1 LEKSGAFLRRSAAWN
16 ILFPSQLVEGRP
28 QTFRFTGNKHSM
40 RVAPLILVAALIAC
54 SAAAG
59 ANAVNDSD
67 VGRLIE
73 RQLPV
78 LLGEDGIGGVAVA
91 VRIGGRTLFF
101 NHGWADVANRHPVT
115 ANSLFNIASVR
126 KVFEAIVLAHTV
138 QRGELRFDDRVEQY
152 VPELRQGG
160 TIREVTLGQL
170 ASHTSGLLLPP
181 DHPPWPEHGYTLEGF
196 IGALNTWTPEAGQRP
211 GQTHTYTHA
220 GYVLLQL
227 ALERRFGLP
236 IGQLIDRRVLK
247 PLGMDATV
255 LPAHPL
261 DGEHAPLPDAVQ
273 GYGEDGEPIGVPGNQ
288 QSYYDFPGTGQM
300 FSSARDLATLL
311 TANLGDGRIDPDLRA
326 AMQLAQRSVF
336 RISPRNA
343 QALAWELNNF
353 GGPTIVDKPGGIDNA
368 SAYLGMVPDQ
378 RLGIVILVNR
388 GSRNPYEVA
397 RNIILPELARF

>member
-1 LEKSGAFLRRSAAWN
+1 
-16 ILFPSQLVEGRP
+16 
-28 QTFRFTGNKHSM
+28 M

-54 SAAAG
+54 PAAG

-67 VGRLIE
+67 VERLIE
-73 RQLPV
+73 RQLVPV
-78 LLGEDGIGGVAVA
+78 LLGEDGIGGVGVA

-101 NHGWADVANRHPVT
+101 NHGWADVANRRPVT

-126 KVFEAIVLAHTV
+126 KVLEAIVLAQAV
-138 QRGELRFDDRVEQY
+138 QRRELRFDDRVEQY
-152 VPELRQGG
+152 VTELRQGE

-170 ASHTSGLLLPP
+170 ASHTSGLLLPT

-196 IGALNTWTPEAGQRP
+196 IRALNAWTPEMGQRP
-211 GQTHTYTHA
+211 GQTHSYTHA

-236 IGQLIDRRVLK
+236 IGQLIDQRVLK
-247 PLGMDATV
+247 PLGMDTTV
-255 LPAHPL
+255 LPAHPI

-300 FSSARDLATLL
+300 FSSVRDLATLL
-311 TANLGDGRIDPDLRA
+311 TANLGEGQIDPDLRA
-326 AMQLAQRSVF
+326 AMQLTQRSVF

-343 QALAWELNNF
+343 QALAWEVNNF
-353 GGPTIVDKPGGIDNA
+353 GGPTIIDKPGGTDNA

-388 GSRNPYEVA
+388 GSRNPHEVA
-397 RNIILPELARF
+397 RNIILPALARF